1 MKPNIFLEGKDIYLR
16 MLEEEDVYG
25 NYKYWFNDELVCN
38 GNSHHRFPKN
48 EDSLKEYIIANN
60 TSPNIIILAIID
72 KITDSHIGNVSLQNI
87 NYINRSAE
95 FAMIIGEKDY
105 WGKGIGRDAAT
116 LIIEHGFNS
125 LNLNRIYCGTY
136 SNNLGMQNMAL
147 ALGFVKEGILREADF
162 KEGNYVDVIN
172 YGLLRREYKKKN

>member
-1 MKPNIFLEGKDIYLR
+1 MKPNVFLEGKNIYLR
-16 MLEEEDVYG
+16 GLEEADAQG
-25 NYKYWFNDELVCN
+25 NYKYWFNDKDVCG
-38 GNSHHRFPKN
+38 GNSHHRFPMA
-48 EDSLKEYIIANN
+48 EESLKRYINGANN
-60 TSPNIIILAIID
+60 SSDRIILAIVD
-72 KITDSHIGNVSLQNI
+72 KLTDSHIGNISLQNI

-95 FAMIIGEKDY
+95 FAIIIGEKDY
-105 WGKGIGRDAAT
+105 WDKSIGRDAAT

-162 KEGNYVDVIN
+162 KEGNYVDIIK
-172 YGLLRREYKKKN
+172 YGLLRKEYKK